1 MPVEDRQKWDTIHGD
16 RGFSPSS
23 PSSLILAN
31 EDFLPREGKALDVA
45 GGTGRHALWLAERG
59 MQVALADI
67 SPIAL
72 KIAEDEARRRKLL
85 LLSTLCIDL
94 ELDPFPRGPF
104 NAILCVHYLHRPL
117 FADFASTL
125 SKEGVLLFV
134 QPTRSNLERHSRP
147 SERYLLEDGE
157 LEALARDQGLEI
169 LHHEE
174 GWLAEGRHEAVLVAR
189 RGPGR

>member
-1 MPVEDRQKWDTIHGD
+1 MPAEDRQKWDAIHGD

-23 PSSLILAN
+23 PSSLIVAR
-31 EDFLPREGKALDVA
+31 EDFLPREGRALDVA

-59 MQVALADI
+59 MQVTLADI
-67 SPIAL
+67 SPVAL
-72 KIAEDEARRRKLL
+72 KIAENEARRRKLL
-85 LLSTLCIDL
+85 LSTLCMDL
-94 ELDPFPRGPF
+94 ELDSFPRGPF
-104 NAILCVHYLHRPL
+104 EAILCFHYLHRPL
-117 FADFASTL
+117 FADFANAL

-157 LEALARDQGLEI
+157 LETMARGQGLEI

-174 GWLAEGRHEAVLVAR
+174 DWLAEGRHEAVLVAR
-189 RGPGR
+189 RA